1 MRLITNDEMEVIT
14 SYMNDEIREDV
25 HFKFAP
31 CIIACKTFGDV
42 HEGELGGWIES
53 YENLSQDG
61 YAWVYDNA

>member
-31 CIIACKTFGDV
+31 CSNELFL
-42 HEGELGGWIES
+42 HEYLKRDSESLKGIMVELGIE
-53 YENLSQDG
+53 
-61 YAWVYDNA
+61 V